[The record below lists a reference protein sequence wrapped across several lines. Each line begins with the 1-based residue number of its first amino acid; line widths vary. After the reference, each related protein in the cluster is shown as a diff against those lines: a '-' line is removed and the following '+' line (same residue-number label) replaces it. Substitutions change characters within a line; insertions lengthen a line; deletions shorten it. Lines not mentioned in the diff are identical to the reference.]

1 MIVTSFKSSS
11 EEQEPVVISWPSN
24 IFLKLL
30 VASLFNHTPVRGE
43 RLLKISITPRKNDP
57 KETKFNFVTFL
68 IYLWGTPI
76 PWSKDSL
83 NMGPS
88 KYQQN
93 EYPAFLSS

>member
-24 IFLKLL
+24 IFLLKYDVLKLL

-57 KETKFNFVTFL
+57 KETKFDFVTFL
-68 IYLWGTPI
+68 IYLWGTPHTLVKRF
-76 PWSKDSL
+76 P
-83 NMGPS
+83 
-88 KYQQN
+88 
-93 EYPAFLSS
+93 